1 MGHPYCFG
9 SVLSVDSWETNV
21 GAILLLLGALSSS
34 APPSLVSLLTP
45 EGTVAGTAAESR
57 GVSGGVVMGTRSTLP
72 EFVAATLG
80 TWPTVRDGLLRIPS
94 RVITEEVEFVRVGDD
109 GR

>member
-1 MGHPYCFG
+1 M
-9 SVLSVDSWETNV
+9 
-21 GAILLLLGALSSS
+21 GAILLRFGALASS
-34 APPSLVSLLTP
+34 AALSLVSRLTP
-45 EGTVAGTAAESR
+45 EGTVAGTAAVLR
-57 GVSGGVVMGTRSTLP
+57 GVSGGVVMGTPSTLP

-80 TWPTVRDGLLRIPS
+80 TWPTVKDGLLRIPS